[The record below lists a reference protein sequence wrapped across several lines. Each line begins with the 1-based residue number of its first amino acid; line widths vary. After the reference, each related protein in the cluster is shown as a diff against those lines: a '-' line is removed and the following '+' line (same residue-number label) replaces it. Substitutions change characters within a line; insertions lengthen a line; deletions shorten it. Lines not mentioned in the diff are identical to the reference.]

1 MIGMLEE
8 ICGQIIFEII
18 IFGIILIL
26 VDAGMSESQAQLTII
41 ITAII
46 FLIIAFIR
54 LQMRRKALGKT
65 IVLDADGDG
74 RISEEEWAASGMP
87 NENEGKENS

>member
-41 ITAII
+41 IACLLYTSPSP
-46 FLIIAFIR
+46 R
-54 LQMRRKALGKT
+54 DRQKSR
-65 IVLDADGDG
+65 
-74 RISEEEWAASGMP
+74 MP
-87 NENEGKENS
+87 SSA

>member
-8 ICGQIIFEII
+8 ICGQILFEII

-26 VDAGMSESQAQLTII
+26 VDAGMSESQAQFTII
-41 ITAII
+41 IAGII
-46 FLIIAFIR
+46 FLIIGFIR

-74 RISEEEWAASGMP
+74 RISEDEWAAAGMS

>member
-1 MIGMLEE
+1 MLEE

-41 ITAII
+41 ISGII

-65 IVLDADGDG
+65 IVLDTDGDG
-74 RISEEEWAASGMP
+74 RISEEEWAAAGMSD
-87 NENEGKENS
+87 ENEGKENI

>member
-54 LQMRRKALGKT
+54 LQMRRKALGLSL
-65 IVLDADGDG
+65 IH
-74 RISEEEWAASGMP
+74 I
-87 NENEGKENS
+87 